1 MTRSASSNTPNQ
13 QPRLTLWHTDCVT
26 PPYNALASRILWE
39 QQGARTMKL
48 RLVSASIAMALLAM
62 IFSTAL
68 VNAAPPTSTS
78 GITQT
83 VTGTVGTSPALP
95 ATGTLDI
102 TRFAVQNGQLVAL
115 GTLNLGS
122 IVNAAV
128 AIPVDLLTSTG
139 SCEIL
144 NLVLGPLALDVLGL
158 QVNLNQV
165 VLNITAQAGPG
176 NLLGNLLCAVANLLN
191 RGGPLTGLAG
201 LLNNILR
208 LL

>member
-1 MTRSASSNTPNQ
+1 MKV
-13 QPRLTLWHTDCVT
+13 RLL
-26 PPYNALASRILWE
+26 
-39 QQGARTMKL
+39 
-48 RLVSASIAMALLAM
+48 SASIAMALLAM
-62 IFSTAL
+62 VFSTAL
-68 VNAAPPTSTS
+68 VGAAPPTSTS

-83 VTGTVGTSPALP
+83 VTGTVAGLP
-95 ATGTLDI
+95 VAGTLDI

-128 AIPVDLLTSTG
+128 AIPVDLLNSTG

-144 NLVLGPLALDVLGL
+144 NLVLGPLSLNLLGL

-208 LL
+208 VL